1 MYSPGLSW
9 LTNKSI
15 SFHQSYFKMAESD
28 SVEVFLLKI
37 ELQEQ
42 KQRII
47 YLQEKKM
54 ELDKQLSE
62 CEEFEQRLI
71 NYLLISANQQDQLQK
86 ELKDLK
92 LLFLK
97 MDIEKR
103 KKQEEILEAIEQMNQ
118 SLQNLSLL

>member
-1 MYSPGLSW
+1 
-9 LTNKSI
+9 
-15 SFHQSYFKMAESD
+15 MAESD

-71 NYLLISANQQDQLQK
+71 MFLLISANQQDQLEK

>member
-1 MYSPGLSW
+1 ML
-9 LTNKSI
+9 K
-15 SFHQSYFKMAESD
+15 F
-28 SVEVFLLKI
+28 FLLKI

-71 NYLLISANQQDQLQK
+71 NYLLISANQQDQLEK

-92 LLFLK
+92 LLFL
-97 MDIEKR
+97 IFYG
-103 KKQEEILEAIEQMNQ
+103 
-118 SLQNLSLL
+118 